1 MSLAVIADQFGPP
14 ESYELRQFDPGAP
27 GEGQVRVAIKAA
39 GVSYVDVL
47 TAMGKYQFHPPLP
60 FIPGSEAAGV
70 VEALG
75 PGVINLAVGDRVFCG
90 GMGGLFAAANIFNA
104 ASMTRIPDAMPFE
117 TAAIFPVN
125 YQTAYYALADRGR
138 AQPGETL
145 LVLGAAG
152 GTGFAAVQMGKRL
165 GLRVIASAS
174 SPEKQAAA
182 LAGGADAV
190 VTTGAADWREQV
202 SAANAGKP
210 IDIVFD
216 PVGAEATDLAFRTL
230 GYDGRHRVHGGN
242 DRVENQP
249 AAIEKR
255 QPRWRA
261 DARSGVEAPAR
272 GSRAAPRGHGN
283 GRRGLLHPRHR
294 PALRADRLCRGDEPC
309 VLGQGG
315 GTGGAGD
322 GVREG
327 ASRATA
333 HPAATRV
340 LSHPSLT
347 APPASGRG
355 CSGFPARLREGRET
369 CRAKGEASRSGVG
382 QPCDSAHHP
391 AAARNCC
398 GVMPVQRLKARPTLV
413 CSP

>member
-14 ESYELRQFDPGAP
+14 ESYEMRQFDPGAP

-90 GMGGLFAAANIFNA
+90 GMGGLFAAANNFNA

-230 GYDGRHRVHGGN
+230 GYDGRHLVIGFTAGMTALKTNLPLLKSASLVGVQMR
-242 DRVENQP
+242 DQ
-249 AAIEKR
+249 ALKR
-255 QPRWRA
+255 PQ
-261 DARSGVEAPAR
+261 E
-272 GSRAAPRGHGN
+272 
-283 GRRGLLHPRHR
+283 
-294 PALRADRLCRGDEPC
+294 
-309 VLGQGG
+309 
-315 GTGGAGD
+315 
-322 GVREG
+322 
-327 ASRATA
+327 
-333 HPAATRV
+333 
-340 LSHPSLT
+340 
-347 APPASGRG
+347 
-355 CSGFPARLREGRET
+355 
-369 CRAKGEASRSGVG
+369 
-382 QPCDSAHHP
+382 
-391 AAARNCC
+391 AAAQRRV
-398 GVMPVQRLKARPTLV
+398 VMEMAAEGCFTPAIARRFALTDYAEAMNLAFSGKAAGRVVLV
-413 CSP
+413 ME